1 MRRLKRIAALLL
13 VIILVGL
20 VFLTLYCAVT
30 GSRYFM
36 ASPMTTLLLPVLLYA
51 YMFLFR
57 LLTKTREEN
66 GQKKSEQKK

>member
-36 ASPMTTLLLPVLLYA
+36 ASLMTALAAGFTICLYVYLPA
-51 YMFLFR
+51 A
-57 LLTKTREEN
+57 EEKR
-66 GQKKSEQKK
+66 GRK